1 MSADG
6 GGLGREFGGTLIS
19 TALPAIAG
27 VVSGIALARTLGPV
41 GRGEFASVLIWPLML
56 GLLGD
61 LGVGFALT
69 YLVSREPA
77 RRDALWSAGL
87 VVALGW
93 GSVLA
98 AVAIFLLAPR
108 LALSPSGR
116 AGLRIALAAVP
127 FALFSHVQ
135 ASLLLGLGRLRA
147 SNVLRAA
154 PIVLYALGVTSL
166 ALLGRGSVFSYAI
179 AWAAATAAVGVSGL
193 VFCIYSV
200 GVRWARE
207 PALWRDVWAYGARV
221 YVGGLASQA
230 TLRLDQMLMSVMGLV
245 APLGI
250 YAVAVA
256 VASGVA
262 PVFTALAVVVFHRA
276 TRSGEDSAP
285 AREIRHVLRLSLLAG
300 LPLVLAGIVLAP
312 VVVPFVFGASFRPSV
327 LPTQILLA
335 AAFFQGA
342 NAILGNSL
350 RAVGCPGRSSVA
362 ESVGAVATIALL
374 VFLLPRFGALGA
386 AVSSLVAYAAVTL
399 MQFRFLTAASGV
411 RLREVLARHAS

>member
-1 MSADG
+1 MSARAAA
-6 GGLGREFGGTLIS
+6 LGREFGGTLIS

-69 YLVSREPA
+69 YFVSREPA
-77 RRDALWSAGL
+77 RRDALWTIGCVVSL
-87 VVALGW
+87 VW
-93 GSVLA
+93 GAFLA
-98 AVAIFLLAPR
+98 AASIAILASR
-108 LALSPSGR
+108 LSLSPAAR
-116 AGLRIALAAVP
+116 TALDIALAVLP
-127 FALFSHVQ
+127 LALASHLH
-135 ASLLLGLGRLRA
+135 ACLLLGLGRLKA
-147 SNVLRAA
+147 SNVIRASQ
-154 PIVLYALGVTSL
+154 VLLYAGAVVVL
-166 ALLGRGSVFSYAI
+166 AAADRGAVLPYAV
-179 AWAAATAAVGVSGL
+179 AWASAQVVVGVAGFAYL
-193 VFCIYSV
+193 AGVV
-200 GVRWARE
+200 GTKWSWE
-207 PALWRDVWAYGARV
+207 PGLWRPVLGYGMRV
-221 YVGGLASQA
+221 YVGGLAAQA
-230 TLRLDQMLMSVMGLV
+230 SLRLDQMLMSVMGLV

-262 PVFTALAVVVFHRA
+262 PVFTALAVVVLHRA
-276 TRSGEDSAP
+276 TRSGDDSAP

-350 RAVGCPGRSSVA
+350 RAVGRPGRSSVA

-399 MQFRFLTAASGV
+399 MQFRYLTAASGV
-411 RLREVLARHAS
+411 KLRDVLARHPS